1 MTDDAHGIGVVGGG
15 RGSSFADG
23 DHHPVDLQMG
33 TLSKAIGGYGGYLA
47 ASHSVCELIR
57 TRCRTFIYS
66 TGLPPGAVAA
76 SIAALD
82 LIEAD
87 PEFAARPLE
96 LARAFTRE
104 LNLPAAESPIVPVVL
119 GDTAKTMA
127 AAELLEAEGYLVVP
141 IRPPTVPDGTARL
154 RITFSAAHRREDVL
168 GLAQVI
174 RERVNGGGT
183 P

>member
-1 MTDDAHGIGVVGGG
+1 M
-15 RGSSFADG
+15 
-23 DHHPVDLQMG
+23 
-33 TLSKAIGGYGGYLA
+33 
-47 ASHSVCELIR
+47 
-57 TRCRTFIYS
+57 
-66 TGLPPGAVAA
+66 
-76 SIAALD
+76 
-82 LIEAD
+82 
-87 PEFAARPLE
+87 
-96 LARAFTRE
+96 
-104 LNLPAAESPIVPVVL
+104 PVVL